1 MAQKFI
7 IVEGIG
13 EVLLIKN
20 KASRSIKISI
30 TGDNVVRLSMP
41 SWLPYQTGVKFVES
55 RKDWVAEHRRPSKL
69 YRDGD
74 LFGKSHRLRI
84 FTTSDDTIK
93 TRISKV
99 EIKIT
104 IPADATTESS
114 EVQSAIKKAALR
126 AIKQE
131 GEKLLPQRL
140 AELSQKHNFEYK
152 SVDFKKMKARWGSC
166 TNQKDITLN
175 TFLMTL
181 PWNLIDYV
189 LIHELVHTK
198 VLHHGVQ
205 FWEEFDRC
213 LPNAKQYRKNLK
225 AYSPHF

>member
-1 MAQKFI
+1 MAQKLI

-55 RKDWVAEHRRPSKL
+55 RKDWVAEHRRPNRL

-93 TRISKV
+93 TRISHV

-104 IPADATTESS
+104 IPADTTTESS

-131 GEKLLPQRL
+131 GEKL
-140 AELSQKHNFEYK
+140 
-152 SVDFKKMKARWGSC
+152 
-166 TNQKDITLN
+166 
-175 TFLMTL
+175 
-181 PWNLIDYV
+181 
-189 LIHELVHTK
+189 
-198 VLHHGVQ
+198 
-205 FWEEFDRC
+205 
-213 LPNAKQYRKNLK
+213 
-225 AYSPHF
+225 